1 MTTYDTYKD
10 SGISW
15 LGKIPSHWEVKR
27 TRIVLSENT
36 VANSDVAITKQL
48 QFKYGDIIPKA
59 NQSID
64 DSVKETISK
73 YTVVEDGDIMINGL
87 NLNYDFISQRVA
99 QVREKGCITSAYISL
114 RPTNLGISRYYT
126 YFLKAMDNIK
136 MFHGMGSGVRLTL
149 SYKELKNMYIP
160 IPPIDEQQA
169 IANYIDKAT
178 VEIDV
183 AISQQQKMIDLLKE
197 RKQIIINE
205 AVTRGLNPDVPMK
218 PTGIEWLPEIPEH
231 WHIKRFKNL
240 YKTRTGVSFTKSQ
253 LEDEGEQVISYG
265 QIHSKENWFASIN
278 PALIRHIP
286 ASLVVGYD
294 GAIAKY
300 GDFMFADTSEDFEGC
315 GNCIFVDTNDKLYAG
330 YHTILAKNDNEEYG
344 QYLAYLF
351 ASPNWRGQLRS
362 AVNGVK
368 VYSVTQ
374 TILNNTYVVLP
385 PFNEQKVIANFIIN
399 KVKPIDKSIERC
411 KRMIKLLT
419 ERKQIIINDVV
430 TGKIKVS

>member
-15 LGKIPSHWEVKR
+15 LGKIPSHWLIAPGFSLFCENKEKFIP
-27 TRIVLSENT
+27 TNEPTVLSLSYGNIIIKKNKDEGLVPDNYNGYQVVKPGYIIIRCT
-36 VANSDVAITKQL
+36 DLQNDKVSLRTGLAKNNGIITGAYLGIIVYNHFNAEYLHYFLHDWDITKEIYRHGSGLRQSL
-48 QFKYGDIIPKA
+48 SWNDLKRLPILVPPKA
-59 NQSID
+59 EQKAIVSYLND
-64 DSVKETISK
+64 TISK
-73 YTVVEDGDIMINGL
+73 
-87 NLNYDFISQRVA
+87 
-99 QVREKGCITSAYISL
+99 
-114 RPTNLGISRYYT
+114 
-126 YFLKAMDNIK
+126 
-136 MFHGMGSGVRLTL
+136 
-149 SYKELKNMYIP
+149 
-160 IPPIDEQQA
+160 IDA
-169 IANYIDKAT
+169 
-178 VEIDV
+178 